1 MKSIASHSWVQT
13 LEATTLH
20 PYNNS
25 KPYPMAKKKK
35 PQGSSFSSND
45 SASDNPFAALA
56 GLGASL
62 PPAPK
67 NLPEET
73 SKGAAAGTKKADK
86 RAKMPIRVQLDRK
99 HRRGKEATIIT
110 GFIGAPDQLKAL
122 GKLLKTKCGVGGSS
136 KDGEII
142 IQGNKRDK
150 VMEILFSEGYTGA
163 KKSGG

>member
-1 MKSIASHSWVQT
+1 
-13 LEATTLH
+13 
-20 PYNNS
+20 
-25 KPYPMAKKKK
+25 MAKKNKK
-35 PQGSSFSSND
+35 QGFGSSTND
-45 SASDNPFAALA
+45 SADDNPFAALA

-67 NLPEET
+67 NLPEVT
-73 SKGAAAGTKKADK
+73 NKGEAAGAKKAAK
-86 RAKMPIRVQLDRK
+86 RAKMPIRVHLDRK

-122 GKLLKTKCGVGGSS
+122 GKLLKTKCGVGGSA
-136 KDGEII
+136 KDREII

>member
-1 MKSIASHSWVQT
+1 
-13 LEATTLH
+13 
-20 PYNNS
+20 
-25 KPYPMAKKKK
+25 MAKKNKK
-35 PQGSSFSSND
+35 QGYNTSTDD

-67 NLPEET
+67 NLPEVT
-73 SKGAAAGTKKADK
+73 NQGAGAGAKKAAK
-86 RAKMPIRVQLDRK
+86 RAKMPLRVHLDRK

-110 GFIGAPDQLKAL
+110 GFIGAPEQLKEL
-122 GKLLKTKCGVGGSS
+122 GKLLKTKCGVGGSA

-150 VMEILFSEGYTGA
+150 VMEILMSEGYTGA